1 MSFET
6 RIDRHKTLTSTT
18 KNKPQHGETRSRAL
32 LADPTAGMDSLQPA
46 KPNNNDKP
54 SRGSP
59 QGYFHR
65 LSLHTKFTMKII
77 AVLAAT
83 AASASAFAPATSG
96 VRCTFLIDT
105 ILSYCRRMK
114 KNPLRKGREG
124 YHSAHGGAT
133 TMAILL

>member
-1 MSFET
+1 
-6 RIDRHKTLTSTT
+6 
-18 KNKPQHGETRSRAL
+18 
-32 LADPTAGMDSLQPA
+32 
-46 KPNNNDKP
+46 
-54 SRGSP
+54 
-59 QGYFHR
+59 
-65 LSLHTKFTMKII
+65 MKII

-133 TMAILL
+133 TMAILLSFVGLEIIPSTNQTKQSSLYPLRMGFLSVCS